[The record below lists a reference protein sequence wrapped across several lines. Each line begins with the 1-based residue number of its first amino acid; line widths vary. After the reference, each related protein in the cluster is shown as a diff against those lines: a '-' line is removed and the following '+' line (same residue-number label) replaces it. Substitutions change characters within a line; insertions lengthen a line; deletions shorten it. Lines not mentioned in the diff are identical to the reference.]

1 MDQSLPLTVLSLS
14 ISAALAAWLAPKAR
28 RRLQLSRAKHR
39 SLTGHS
45 RMAKRLASWL
55 PGYRLE
61 EDAFFGADGADAALQ
76 LQRRQALQRLSAHFR
91 DTVPKG
97 AAMTQEAK
105 AYLAD
110 LEFTGRYRVP
120 FQFTEV
126 IGQAL

>member
-76 LQRRQALQRLSAHFR
+76 LQRRQAL
-91 DTVPKG
+91 
-97 AAMTQEAK
+97 
-105 AYLAD
+105 
-110 LEFTGRYRVP
+110 
-120 FQFTEV
+120 
-126 IGQAL
+126 